1 MENVFR
7 KTLKKIAT
15 NPLLFVSICSYFF
28 IFILAIV
35 LLGYNGQRTMY
46 GTYECTNGNITEV
59 LQFSINNKV
68 KYQIIVDG
76 TEKDNSYSNQI
87 VKWKSTTNKK
97 ELDEFISKGYDAS
110 LIQIKLCNDSWA
122 SYFQWFRMNDGT
134 LITKPNQF
142 FSEEQKCFTK
152 K

>member
-1 MENVFR
+1 MLNVF
-7 KTLKKIAT
+7 KKKLKRVTT
-15 NPLLFVSICSYFF
+15 NPLLFTSICCYFF
-28 IFILAIV
+28 IFVFTIILF
-35 LLGYNGQRTMY
+35 GYNGQRTMY

-68 KYQIIVDG
+68 KYKMIVDG

-97 ELDEFISKGYDAS
+97 ELDEFSSKGYDAS

-122 SYFQWFRMNDGT
+122 SYFQLFRMGDGT